1 MQPASKAGSDKPA
14 SSAESN
20 GAAMELK
27 SEGVGKVRLYPHSCV
42 ALVWLSV
49 ESCLGQS
56 AAYAE
61 CLHRS
66 SLAWGVAGIC
76 KVHVKLLRLRDESV
90 ICELLDSPPG
100 RKGMPIKREVGGVR

>member
-1 MQPASKAGSDKPA
+1 MLTKLVGGLRRGGRVPKGPMQPASKAGSDKPA

-20 GAAMELK
+20 GAAKELK

-56 AAYAE
+56 AANAE

-66 SLAWGVAGIC
+66 SLAWG
-76 KVHVKLLRLRDESV
+76 R
-90 ICELLDSPPG
+90 G
-100 RKGMPIKREVGGVR
+100 RYLQGPR